1 MLKETLLESL
11 RRFPGDP
18 AMIQRL
24 GHELETSSEW
34 QLMLDVLEQ
43 QLPYVK
49 QGTPGE
55 AQVTYLLAKASVELG
70 IERRALALIGR
81 SLLIRP
87 DFAFSHHIKGRAL
100 AGMQRFAEAIAAQQR
115 CVQLAPDFCWGWF
128 EFGRLQRHQ
137 GKLSDASGSLKR
149 ALELQPVQARHHHHL
164 MREALEEVKTQLGQ
178 QERQEAALSLWPERP
193 LPREGE
199 RLSSLDELELQLEQF
214 NLFLNKIE
222 RKPNREKTEL
232 NEP

>member
-43 QLPYVK
+43 QLPHVK

-70 IERRALALIGR
+70 IERRALALIGLPCK
-81 SLLIRP
+81 SDQTSPSAIT
-87 DFAFSHHIKGRAL
+87 SRA
-100 AGMQRFAEAIAAQQR
+100 
-115 CVQLAPDFCWGWF
+115 
-128 EFGRLQRHQ
+128 
-137 GKLSDASGSLKR
+137 
-149 ALELQPVQARHHHHL
+149 EL
-164 MREALEEVKTQLGQ
+164 
-178 QERQEAALSLWPERP
+178 
-193 LPREGE
+193 
-199 RLSSLDELELQLEQF
+199 
-214 NLFLNKIE
+214 
-222 RKPNREKTEL
+222 
-232 NEP
+232 